1 MTDLQASNN
10 DFSEEGMQLL
20 SEVLK
25 RMNSLIIVNL
35 SNCINPMKP
44 HNGLKY
50 LIEGV
55 LSNKKSLIEVYI
67 SGNHYNNDNLA
78 VEGIKRMFSELIHVK
93 KLDISCMALNKKDCK
108 QVIAAFK

>member
-1 MTDLQASNN
+1 MKITDLQASGN

-35 SNCINPMKP
+35 SNCINPFKR

-50 LIEGV
+50 LIDGV
-55 LSNKKSLIEVYI
+55 LSNKETLIEV
-67 SGNHYNNDNLA
+67 
-78 VEGIKRMFSELIHVK
+78 
-93 KLDISCMALNKKDCK
+93 
-108 QVIAAFK
+108 